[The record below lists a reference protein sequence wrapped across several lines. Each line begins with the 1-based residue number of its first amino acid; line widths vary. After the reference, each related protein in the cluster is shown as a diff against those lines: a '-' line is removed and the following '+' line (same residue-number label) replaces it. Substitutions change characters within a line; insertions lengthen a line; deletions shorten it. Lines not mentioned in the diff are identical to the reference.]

1 MKPKLCWTTVIL
13 GTNGVSWSAALI
25 VTSSTV
31 SSFCCSCVCS
41 APLVSQLLYF
51 IWNIH
56 VPYIKAE
63 NKVKIILQFGFILF
77 YLFRSISNKTYYQTT
92 VNFFENNVMH
102 CRQMCLCLSL
112 CLLLSASGIWLSNFE
127 DSTVV
132 LFIPFESL
140 EWYNPYFQAFVVFF
154 TYIIIFQVICVLLPI
169 IEIWT

>member
-1 MKPKLCWTTVIL
+1 M
-13 GTNGVSWSAALI
+13 
-25 VTSSTV
+25 
-31 SSFCCSCVCS
+31 
-41 APLVSQLLYF
+41 Y
-51 IWNIH
+51 
-56 VPYIKAE
+56 
-63 NKVKIILQFGFILF
+63 
-77 YLFRSISNKTYYQTT
+77 
-92 VNFFENNVMH
+92 
-102 CRQMCLCLSL
+102 LCLLL